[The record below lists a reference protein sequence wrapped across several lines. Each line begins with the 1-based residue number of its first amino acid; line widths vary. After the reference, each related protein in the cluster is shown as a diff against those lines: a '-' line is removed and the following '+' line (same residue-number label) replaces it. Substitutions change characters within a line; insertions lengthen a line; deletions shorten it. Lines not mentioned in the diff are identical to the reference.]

1 MLKINLL
8 NLFSGWNR
16 GGVKEGSMVIKE
28 NDDEDKKK
36 PNKQRHEKKYAILM
50 VVFLFANKRQ

>member
-28 NDDEDKKK
+28 NDDEDKKSQT
-36 PNKQRHEKKYAILM
+36 NKHTKKNMPY
-50 VVFLFANKRQ
+50 